1 MSSNLNQGV
10 SLEFVPGNGV
20 PQDTVPPRVWLVMG
34 YRAGENS
41 QILALGEALGWP
53 FEIKKIRHR
62 RWEFVTSL
70 ACGTGLKGIVKG
82 KSSPLEPP
90 WPDLVISAG
99 LLNEPV
105 CRWIRKQANGKV
117 RLVHIG
123 RPWTKPQH
131 FDVVVTTPQYRLPEH
146 PKVLQN
152 TMPLHRV
159 TQDRLAA
166 AAADWSSRFIHLPRP
181 WIAVVMGGNSGPYTL
196 GPKAGRRLGREA
208 GLLAARAGGSLLVTT
223 SSRTPPSALVALQ
236 STLEVPAYVY
246 PWAPDATENPYY
258 AYLALA
264 DSLVVTGDSMAMLAE
279 ACATCKP
286 VSIFDLGDGPDSMKL
301 LSRGRRSRLSGVN
314 WRRAGLDFRV
324 GGFLYWQMMRLG
336 LRRLTR
342 DLGSIHQRLIASGRA
357 VWLGEEFSTGKD
369 MLPPDDLER
378 AVGRVKTLFGQ
389 SSVKVD
395 S

>member
-10 SLEFVPGNGV
+10 SLEFVPGNAV
-20 PQDTVPPRVWLVMG
+20 PQDPVPPCVWLVMG

-70 ACGTGLKGIVKG
+70 ACGTGLKGIIKS
-82 KSSPLEPP
+82 KSSPLKPP

-105 CRWIRKQANGKV
+105 CRWIRKQADGKV

-131 FDVVVTTPQYRLPEH
+131 FDLVVTTPQYRLPEH

-159 TQDRLAA
+159 TQNRLAA
-166 AAADWSSRFIHLPRP
+166 AAADWSPRFNHLPRP
-181 WIAVVMGGNSGPYTL
+181 WVAVVMGGNSGPYTL
-196 GPKAGRRLGREA
+196 GSKAGRRLGREA
-208 GLLAARAGGSLLVTT
+208 GLMAKHLGGSLLVTT
-223 SSRTPPSALVALQ
+223 SSRTSLSALAALQ

-258 AYLALA
+258 AYLSLA

-301 LSRGRRSRLSGVN
+301 LSRGQRSGLIGVK
-314 WRRAGLDFRV
+314 WRRAGMDFRL
-324 GGFLYWQMMRLG
+324 GGFLYWQMMRLD

-357 VWLGEEFSTGKD
+357 VWLGEAFSAGKN
-369 MLPPDDLER
+369 MSPPGDIER
-378 AVGRVKTLFGQ
+378 AVGRVKTLFSP
-389 SSVKVD
+389 SSAKV
-395 S
+395 SG

>member
-1 MSSNLNQGV
+1 MNSNLNQGI
-10 SLEFVPGNGV
+10 SLESVPGDAV
-20 PQDTVPPRVWLVMG
+20 SPDTAPPRVWLVMG

-53 FEIKKIRHR
+53 FEVKKIRHR
-62 RWEFVTSL
+62 RWEFITSL
-70 ACGTGLKGIVKG
+70 ACGTGLRGIVRS
-82 KSSPLEPP
+82 KSSPLEAP

-105 CRWIRKQANGKV
+105 CRWIRTQANGKV

-123 RPWTKPQH
+123 RPWTKPRH

-146 PKVLQN
+146 SKVLQN

-159 TQDRLAA
+159 TQERLAA
-166 AAADWSSRFIHLPRP
+166 AAADWSPRFIHLPRP

-196 GPKAGRRLGREA
+196 GAKAGRRLGREA
-208 GLLAARAGGSLLVTT
+208 GLMAERSGGSLLVTT
-223 SSRTPPSALVALQ
+223 SSRTPLSALAALQ
-236 STLEVPAYVY
+236 SNLDVPAYVY

-264 DSLVVTGDSMAMLAE
+264 DALVVTGDSMAMLAE

-286 VSIFDLGDGPDSMKL
+286 VSIFDLGVGPDSMKL
-301 LSRGRRSRLSGVN
+301 LSHRQRSRLNGVK

-342 DLGSIHQRLIASGRA
+342 DLGPIHQRLTASGRA
-357 VWLGEEFSTGKD
+357 VWLGDEFSVGKN
-369 MLPPDDLER
+369 MSPPGDIER
-378 AVGRVKTLFGQ
+378 AVGRVKALFGQ
-389 SSVKVD
+389 SGG
-395 S
+395 